1 MEKVHENL
9 RFPRCC
15 QLPLSVAAG
24 GKDRDERWI
33 QPYFGTRHLR
43 YRMYLHME
51 TCLKLTKRTM
61 AYTPCVN
68 RVTKQKMNVFI
79 LR

>member
-1 MEKVHENL
+1 MRIITKKRKEEMDEMEKVHENL

-33 QPYFGTRHLR
+33 QPHFGTRHLR
-43 YRMYLHME
+43 YGMYLHMD

-61 AYTPCVN
+61 A
-68 RVTKQKMNVFI
+68 